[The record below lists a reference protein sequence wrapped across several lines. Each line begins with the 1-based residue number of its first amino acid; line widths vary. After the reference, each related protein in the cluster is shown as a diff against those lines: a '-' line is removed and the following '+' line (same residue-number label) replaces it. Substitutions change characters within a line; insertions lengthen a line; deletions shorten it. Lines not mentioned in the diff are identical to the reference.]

1 MKNNQIPV
9 QNPNYVLDRQENE
22 YQLLD
27 IDQQTS
33 IFINDSA
40 SLIWQLCNGEQT
52 VSQIKAMIKDSYPD
66 MADTIDE
73 GVDQTVE
80 MLESHQ
86 ALSVK

>member
-1 MKNNQIPV
+1 MKNNQIPI

-33 IFINDSA
+33 IFINESA

-52 VSQIKAMIKDSYPD
+52 VSQIKTMIKDSYPD